1 MTTPETKPPEMTPP
15 ENAAKAPPGRLINYL
30 IAVGIA
36 LTAGGIELF
45 WSISSRNNVMTMDA
59 ITITVDGKA
68 CAPMALEMPAGKA
81 TFKIVNASDR
91 PLEWEI
97 LDGVMVLA
105 ERENIAPGF
114 SSTLTETLK
123 PGSYEITCG
132 LLSNPRGT
140 LKVLPT
146 AASEAA
152 RTAPPVAEFVG
163 PLAERQVQLMRAA
176 SKFAKSS
183 KALQEAIGAGEITA
197 AQVAWERAA
206 QDWARLGPVALRV
219 SDLMNRIAPQP
230 EWLAGREAD
239 PGFIGL
245 TRIEYALFKQGEL
258 TDLAPVAAQL
268 VADAEALQ
276 ARIKALKPAPDDV
289 AADAARAARA
299 LADGQIAAGLSRHA
313 GADSALLTAAID
325 GLRRSVAAEL
335 PLIEAADPAFVPRV
349 NEAFAAAE
357 AAAQSTPYDPSA
369 AAEAMTGLADVLGTI
384 NASLSLEN

>member
-1 MTTPETKPPEMTPP
+1 MTTPDTAPKG
-15 ENAAKAPPGRLINYL
+15 PPGRLINYL

-59 ITITVDGKA
+59 ITITVDGRA
-68 CAPMALEMPAGKA
+68 CTPMALEMPAGKA

-114 SSTLTETLK
+114 SSSLTETLK
-123 PGSYEITCG
+123 PGDYEITCG
-132 LLSNPRGT
+132 LLSNPRGS

-176 SKFAKSS
+176 SKFVQSS
-183 KALQEAIGAGEITA
+183 KALEEGLGAGDMVA
-197 AQVAWERAA
+197 AKAAWLAAA
-206 QDWARLGPVALRV
+206 QDWARLGPVSLRV
-219 SDLMNRIAPQP
+219 SDLTNRIAPQP

-239 PGFIGL
+239 PGFTGL
-245 TRIEYALFKQGEL
+245 TRIEYALFKQGSTEGL
-258 TDLAPVAAQL
+258 GPVAAQL
-268 VADAEALQ
+268 LADAEALQ
-276 ARIKALKPAPDDV
+276 VRVKALKPAPEDV
-289 AADAARAARA
+289 AGDAARQARA
-299 LADGQIAAGLSRHA
+299 LAEGQIAAGLSRHA
-313 GADSALLTAAID
+313 GADGALLAAALE
-325 GLRRSVAAEL
+325 GLRRSMAAEE
-335 PLIEAADPAFVPRV
+335 PMISAADPALAARLDD
-349 NEAFAAAE
+349 AFAAAGT
-357 AAAQSTPYDPSA
+357 AAQSTPYDPA
-369 AAEAMTGLADVLGTI
+369 AAAAALSGLADALGAI
-384 NASLSLEN
+384 NQSLSLES

>member
-1 MTTPETKPPEMTPP
+1 MTTPDPVQKAPPP
-15 ENAAKAPPGRLINYL
+15 KAPPGRLINYL
-30 IAVGIA
+30 IAIGVA

-45 WSISSRNNVMTMDA
+45 WSVSSRNNVMTMDA
-59 ITITVDGKA
+59 VTITVDGRA

-114 SSTLTETLK
+114 SSSLTETLK

-176 SKFAKSS
+176 SKFEKSAT
-183 KALQEAIGAGEITA
+183 ALQAALGAEDLA
-197 AQVAWERAA
+197 AAKAAWQQAA
-206 QDWARLGPVALRV
+206 EDWARLGPVSLRA
-219 SDLMNRIAPQP
+219 SDLLNRIAPQP

-239 PGFIGL
+239 PAFTGL
-245 TRIEYALFKQGEL
+245 TRIEYALFAQGSMTGLE
-258 TDLAPVAAQL
+258 PVADQL
-268 VADAEALQ
+268 VADAAALQ
-276 ARIKALKPAPDDV
+276 GRVKALKAAPDDI
-289 AADAARAARA
+289 AADAARHARA
-299 LADGQIAAGLSRHA
+299 LAEGQITAGLSRHG
-313 GADSALLTAAID
+313 GAEAALLTAALD
-325 GLRRSVAAEL
+325 GLRRSMAAEL
-335 PLIEAADPAFVPRV
+335 PLIAAADPALASRI
-349 NEAFAAAE
+349 EAAFGAAE
-357 AAAQSTPYDPSA
+357 AAARAAPYDPAA
-369 AAEAMTGLADVLGTI
+369 AAEAMSGLAEALGSI
-384 NASLSLEN
+384 NKSLSLES